1 LSAGEQFLINFHAQ
15 NPGSTVHA
23 FGACRTSRGAT
34 SYDLLVSDLPPGPRI
49 LDLGCGDGFM
59 LERCIDAGHL
69 PEQIFGVDL
78 SPTELALARQRPKL
92 IGVQLKEA
100 RAQAI
105 PHPDASLDLVLSHL
119 VLMLVGSLAPVISEI
134 ARVLKSGGNVRAMM
148 GGGPAVVSDNAIE
161 LFLECLKECV
171 PNSQPIPQM
180 GDARLRKP
188 GGLHAVFAADG
199 RFKDIQVEPVYVS
212 KRAPF
217 DEVWIMM
224 NTLYEMH
231 ELSTSSRALLK
242 DTFRARCKS
251 IGDVEGLLTCT
262 WALTRVSAR
271 RR

>member
-134 ARVLKSGGNVRAMM
+134 ARVLKSGGNVRAD
-148 GGGPAVVSDNAIE
+148 PT
-161 LFLECLKECV
+161 
-171 PNSQPIPQM
+171 
-180 GDARLRKP
+180 
-188 GGLHAVFAADG
+188 DG
-199 RFKDIQVEPVYVS
+199 
-212 KRAPF
+212 
-217 DEVWIMM
+217 
-224 NTLYEMH
+224 
-231 ELSTSSRALLK
+231 
-242 DTFRARCKS
+242 
-251 IGDVEGLLTCT
+251 
-262 WALTRVSAR
+262 
-271 RR
+271 